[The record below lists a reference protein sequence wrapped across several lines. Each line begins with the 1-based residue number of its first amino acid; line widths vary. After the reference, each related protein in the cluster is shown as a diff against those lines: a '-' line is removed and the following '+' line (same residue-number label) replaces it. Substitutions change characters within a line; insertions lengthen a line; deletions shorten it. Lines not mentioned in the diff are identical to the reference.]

1 MSLSLSLESN
11 SADTDSEETQNYYEH
26 DLQSFAWQNID
37 IDEIKPAL
45 KRVIEEIVN
54 SAEDLPQIIKAAKE
68 VSEISSGIKAIMIP
82 LRPLNS
88 YN

>member
-1 MSLSLSLESN
+1 MSLSLESI
-11 SADTDSEETQNYYEH
+11 SADTDSEETHNYYEH
-26 DLQSFAWQNID
+26 DDLQSFAWQNIE

-54 SAEDLPQIIKAAKE
+54 SAEDLPQIMKAAKE
-68 VSEISSGIKAIMIP
+68 VSEISSGIKAIMIS